1 MIYYKYNMSHKN
13 NDYFELSNE
22 ISNEISSI
30 IVNQKKMEIENKKE
44 SIIRSNNDNRL
55 LEEMNKRTSEINN
68 KLKDINK
75 RINLIEGKIFEN
87 YNLNIDFDENE
98 KENDN
103 LIALKDNDIH
113 KIISKIDETKNLL
126 NLKINE
132 QYNLKN
138 ESNETVLKIKD
149 EVNKLANEIDNLNYE
164 LKNIQFEKEILLESI
179 FEFDK
184 SKLLEKLEVRQNQ
197 VKKDND
203 LFNNLYED
211 YKEMYESN
219 IKLLRKFN
227 ILNSNLKN
235 LLNTELFNEK
245 LNNIIKKTNLLSNK
259 IDIDNL
265 SMKKIVLSTSELVKN
280 LITLNTKNFSNT
292 DEIYSYE
299 NKINNILKQVKENN
313 KLLLDEN
320 KKASLYNND
329 LINLTDE
336 IDYIHKKVIENNET
350 INKLNVAVFDLKDHM
365 LMIALKGQRH
375 LEAACPLRA
384 RARHHLQY

>member
-1 MIYYKYNMSHKN
+1 MSHKN

-350 INKLNVAVFDLKDHM
+350 INKLNVAVFDLKDH
-365 LMIALKGQRH
+365 IINK
-375 LEAACPLRA
+375 
-384 RARHHLQY
+384 